1 MFYFCRT
8 EGVKRQTSLALGE
21 RFLRG
26 KEKENAEDEFAGT
39 IARMRFFVYV
49 GHSKNNASYFFME
62 ITADTKS
69 TITLDKIR

>member
-8 EGVKRQTSLALGE
+8 EGMKRQTSLALGE

-49 GHSKNNASYFFME
+49 GHSKNNASYLFPWKLQQ
-62 ITADTKS
+62 IQTVK
-69 TITLDKIR
+69 